1 LNKEQPLDAN
11 YEVVI
16 IGSGPAGLAAGVY
29 AARSHVRTLIL
40 ERETPGG
47 ELMNIDLIENYPGY
61 QDGIPGPDLGSN
73 LLMQTSKFGA
83 ELQLADV
90 KQIMPGADAKVVK
103 TSQGDIKTKAVIISS
118 GSHSKKIGVI
128 GEEEFTNKG
137 VFYCAACDG
146 PRFAGKVVAVAGGG
160 DSGLTESL
168 FLTRFVSKVILI
180 ELMPHLMGN
189 KTLQERVFS
198 NPKIEVK
205 CGVRINAIRGTNQVE
220 SLEIYD
226 MPTGQKNSLKVDGL
240 LVRIGL
246 SANTDYLKDPLSMN
260 AVGQVVVN
268 DWMETEIPGIFAAGD
283 VRHNSS
289 MQIVTAVADGATAA
303 LRSLKYLGVY

>member
-1 LNKEQPLDAN
+1 
-11 YEVVI
+11 
-16 IGSGPAGLAAGVY
+16 
-29 AARSHVRTLIL
+29 LIL

-246 SANTDYLKDPLSMN
+246 SANTDYLKDTLSMN

>member
-1 LNKEQPLDAN
+1 MDAN

-90 KQIMPGADAKVVK
+90 KQIMPGANAKVVK

-246 SANTDYLKDPLSMN
+246 SANTDYLKDTLSMN

>member
-1 LNKEQPLDAN
+1 LDAN

-246 SANTDYLKDPLSMN
+246 SANTDYLKDTLSMN

>member
-1 LNKEQPLDAN
+1 MDAN

-198 NPKIEVK
+198 NLKIEVK

-246 SANTDYLKDPLSMN
+246 SANTDYLKDTLSMN

>member
-1 LNKEQPLDAN
+1 MDAN

-246 SANTDYLKDPLSMN
+246 SANTDYLKDTLSMN

>member
-1 LNKEQPLDAN
+1 MDAN